1 MTPAAPLEPH
11 PDRLLSPDP
20 GVRAIARRQVA
31 VITDSLDR
39 IARVTSV
46 RALGLLALGRATQ
59 LTDAVDQL
67 TWTDEASQ
75 VSIKPD
81 AATATTYADV
91 HRPPTTDVRH
101 R

>member
-11 PDRLLSPDP
+11 PDRLLPPDP

-46 RALGLLALGRATQ
+46 RALGLAT
-59 LTDAVDQL
+59 
-67 TWTDEASQ
+67 
-75 VSIKPD
+75 I
-81 AATATTYADV
+81 YADV
-91 HRPPTTDVRH
+91 HRSPTTDVRN